1 MSNLRNLLKTRT
13 YRERSQPQ
21 ARQHLGLLEKKKDYV
36 LRAKDF
42 HRKED
47 ELKKMREKAAFKNPD
62 EFYFKMA
69 HTKMEN
75 GVHRKARGEQH
86 THDEMR
92 AFKREDAS
100 YLMLKQTAEA
110 KKIERLRANLHML
123 DAPLLNKHTI
133 FASDEASA
141 RELDPAAGRST
152 ALEAARSSPVK
163 KGKKRQRDEHAHTQA
178 GEAGTSAAYEEE
190 TEHRKDDSEVDVA
203 PSRKKLRKK
212 DLAKLEAARAAQYS
226 ELEQREARH
235 SKMGA
240 TLQRLGM
247 EKALMGKGAKRK
259 LKPKPGKEGA
269 PRQFKWKQRRQK

>member
-1 MSNLRNLLKTRT
+1 MADLDGTVEAWDDSEEEDVETADDWDADETETAATARPEPDPEPEPEPL
-13 YRERSQPQ
+13 SQ
-21 ARQHLGLLEKKKDYV
+21 GTV
-36 LRAKDF
+36 
-42 HRKED
+42 
-47 ELKKMREKAAFKNPD
+47 
-62 EFYFKMA
+62 
-69 HTKMEN
+69 
-75 GVHRKARGEQH
+75 
-86 THDEMR
+86 
-92 AFKREDAS
+92 
-100 YLMLKQTAEA
+100 
-110 KKIERLRANLHML
+110 
-123 DAPLLNKHTI
+123 
-133 FASDEASA
+133 
-141 RELDPAAGRST
+141 GR
-152 ALEAARSSPVK
+152 RVK